1 MCPRSLRDTEWFFRD
16 LEGRRYIIILERIV
30 ILAVFGVLLVANTA
44 VAVAQGT
51 GISTESL
58 PGSGGIGILPLA
70 AALLGIVS
78 LVVGVLLWWRASRR

>member
-1 MCPRSLRDTEWFFRD
+1 MCPHSLRDTEWFFRD

-51 GISTESL
+51 GTSTESL